1 MTVVVTRTII
11 LVMRMMVEIVDRGS
25 EDNGVATA
33 ESDCNGTMIS
43 SPPTKT
49 RWLFSMNLAIP
60 LPVFAVP
67 LASHQP
73 YRSALFFP

>member
-1 MTVVVTRTII
+1 MTVVMTGTV
-11 LVMRMMVEIVDRGS
+11 LVMRMMVGTVDRGN
-25 EDNGVATA
+25 EDDGVATA
-33 ESDCNGTMIS
+33 ETDCNGTVIS

-49 RWLFSMNLAIP
+49 RWLFSVNLAIP

-73 YRSALFFP
+73 YQSALFSP